1 MSYRGL
7 AILKGRRRLH
17 CPSIGGR
24 HNAIWQV
31 QTGPRDPSS
40 SLSLW
45 APTQSGKQ
53 SILGP
58 TSSRHAGGPHCSGFS
73 CHVDMVDRSRLQSQF
88 ALVFSGLKPAPV
100 LCITIAWNVSEFFK
114 ECLWPTSPQTWVRRV
129 HSQSTAQLCKDHHL
143 QHLFSPLCLFIFLLC

>member
-1 MSYRGL
+1 MSGRGL

-24 HNAIWQV
+24 LNAIWPV

-58 TSSRHAGGPHCSGFS
+58 MSSS
-73 CHVDMVDRSRLQSQF
+73 CHVDMVGRNGLQAQFSFFFFRPPAGTSSVSHHSMKYIRLLQGVPLIHF
-88 ALVFSGLKPAPV
+88 PLRLGLDG
-100 LCITIAWNVSEFFK
+100 CIRKAQPSSAKIT
-114 ECLWPTSPQTWVRRV
+114 TSNISPL
-129 HSQSTAQLCKDHHL
+129 HSAF
-143 QHLFSPLCLFIFLLC
+143 LFSYLAKGSTQGHMDM